1 MYSVTLLMN
10 FCVCRDYC
18 IPLTYSSGLLY
29 PDNSSVVKCPLPNW
43 KVGCSIHSLWVNCR
57 SAPWAR
63 ALTSTA
69 PARSTIQAS
78 ACRQLPSPQKQKKNQ
93 CMQSAILRMLLDSDK
108 TYNAVTGNE
117 AMYPDIQGGYP
128 KSRLSK
134 EWNYKKCVLS
144 KSCN

>member
-1 MYSVTLLMN
+1 
-10 FCVCRDYC
+10 
-18 IPLTYSSGLLY
+18 
-29 PDNSSVVKCPLPNW
+29 
-43 KVGCSIHSLWVNCR
+43 VNCR

>member
-1 MYSVTLLMN
+1 
-10 FCVCRDYC
+10 
-18 IPLTYSSGLLY
+18 
-29 PDNSSVVKCPLPNW
+29 
-43 KVGCSIHSLWVNCR
+43 
-57 SAPWAR
+57 
-63 ALTSTA
+63 
-69 PARSTIQAS
+69 
-78 ACRQLPSPQKQKKNQ
+78 
-93 CMQSAILRMLLDSDK
+93 MQSAILRMLSDSDK